1 MLRILALAANVFTL
15 SYIITSFANDVPY
28 GYTLFVIILTIIS
41 TGLATNVISELRES
55 RENAGG
61 YNII

>member
-41 TGLATNVISELRES
+41 TGLANNVISELRES